1 MKLDNMFK
9 KTRIV
14 SRIQSHSAV
23 RASRPE
29 VPEGLLRKCN
39 KCGAAIIAEDVKQ
52 GYFRLLSDNIISEII
67 PHAVYNK
74 EDGTYDLNLQV
85 KMEANLSARVGGN
98 VSSSGA
104 NQVYFGASYQ
114 NLNYYSKEFTFDGQL
129 GRIYNNLQL
138 AARIDFPTRIPT
150 SYRFMASISTFD
162 YYKEE
167 KLFSNNDNPAFN
179 KKKEEFVKIKAALP
193 FLSRKKAE
201 FGIGIARIQDRYF
214 QTNIIDFSQ
223 AKHDRSTYD
232 ILGGSI
238 VLEGSTLNARQFA
251 TQGSREKMAAQIFTG
266 REKFKAGNP
275 QAPVE
280 NQYKKIQSWLQVS
293 YENETYHKISPKF
306 TLGAYLEA
314 YYSSRN
320 FSNNYTATLMEA
332 GEFAPTAHSKV
343 TYNEAFRANQYT
355 GIGAIPI
362 YQLGNSIQLRGEFYG
377 FIPIFPIKKD
387 EYGKAYYGKA
397 FTKFEYLGEISLVFQ
412 LSFGS
417 ISAYVNHYSS
427 PNNDWNVGLTLG
439 WQLFNS
445 RFIE

>member
-1 MKLDNMFK
+1 M
-9 KTRIV
+9 
-14 SRIQSHSAV
+14 
-23 RASRPE
+23 
-29 VPEGLLRKCN
+29 
-39 KCGAAIIAEDVKQ
+39 
-52 GYFRLLSDNIISEII
+52 
-67 PHAVYNK
+67 
-74 EDGTYDLNLQV
+74 
-85 KMEANLSARVGGN
+85 
-98 VSSSGA
+98 
-104 NQVYFGASYQ
+104 
-114 NLNYYSKEFTFDGQL
+114 
-129 GRIYNNLQL
+129 
-138 AARIDFPTRIPT
+138 
-150 SYRFMASISTFD
+150 
-162 YYKEE
+162 
-167 KLFSNNDNPAFN
+167 
-179 KKKEEFVKIKAALP
+179 
-193 FLSRKKAE
+193 
-201 FGIGIARIQDRYF
+201 
-214 QTNIIDFSQ
+214 
-223 AKHDRSTYD
+223 
-232 ILGGSI
+232 
-238 VLEGSTLNARQFA
+238 EGSTLNARQFA

-280 NQYKKIQSWLQVS
+280 DQYKKIQSWLQVS

-332 GEFAPTAHSKV
+332 GEFTPTAHSKV
-343 TYNEAFRANQYT
+343 TYNEAFRANQYA

-397 FTKFEYLGEISLVFQ
+397 FTKFEYLGEVSLVFQ

-427 PNNDWNVGLTLG
+427 PSNDWNVGLTLG